1 MQTRIMNLRDAGIK
15 LSCAFCLRI
24 QLTYLEVEF
33 SVAPSAAPW
42 NCLTNVI
49 FTSTR
54 LMTPMRRP
62 APQSKPG

>member
-33 SVAPSAAPW
+33 SVAPSAAPC

-49 FTSTR
+49 SIFH
-54 LMTPMRRP
+54 PNDDP
-62 APQSKPG
+62 AEKASAAIET